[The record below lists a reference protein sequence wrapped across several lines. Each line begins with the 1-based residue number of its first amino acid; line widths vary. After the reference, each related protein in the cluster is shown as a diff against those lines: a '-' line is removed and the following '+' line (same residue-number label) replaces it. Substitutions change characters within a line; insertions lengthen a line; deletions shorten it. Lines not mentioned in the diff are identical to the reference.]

1 MQDFIF
7 AISVN
12 TEKKLM
18 PIVLL
23 GLLVNGKMYIK
34 LLKSMNIVQQNLKM
48 ERETISLQKVYLVL
62 S

>member
-7 AISVN
+7 AISIN

-23 GLLVNGKMYIK
+23 GLLVDGKMYIK

-48 ERETISLQKVYLVL
+48 ARETISLQKVYLVL